1 MAGNARFH
9 DKLHRKNHHT
19 LPTTGYVDSASDPI
33 ASHEEPFQGDFIIN
47 GSISANSGIY
57 LESAI
62 VENDVF
68 CENIHVNDTA
78 YVNFVSGAFT
88 ETIISDGAL
97 TGYGDQTLT
106 LDFRKGIYAK
116 TPSFNISNSITAN
129 QAIFN
134 SAIIN
139 NDLLIIG
146 SISALGDVS
155 VIETN
160 IMATSSFEIVNHGVN
175 PALVVNQTLNNS
187 IALYKSNGNTVFTIA
202 SSLATFVNDLSV
214 GGIID
219 STNIK
224 TITNNLNRLQNTSGT
239 WDSVYV
245 NVTGNSANW
254 DSSYLTVYNI
264 SSNWVNNYTT
274 MTSYSSLWESSRSV
288 LSSLSGVW
296 EDVHMF
302 FSFYS
307 AGWNTTRT
315 EFLVSSVKWNDVY
328 DQVKLSSSNW
338 DNNFNIT
345 NSYSSVWID
354 TTFIL
359 NSLSAG
365 WLNTQTNVSSYSSNW
380 DNSYNT
386 VYSNSA
392 NWTSGYTIANSY
404 SSIWQDTTAT
414 LSSLSAGWMN
424 TQTSVSTY
432 SADWTSGYTIANSYS
447 SIWQDT
453 TATLSSLSAGWV
465 NSYNTVHYTSASWIS
480 GSSTQDYTAN
490 NLTANEASIN
500 FLRLRG
506 TLFFPTSTTTRT
518 TSAQLG
524 LYDPLYFFINPN
536 GTTSVDLFLP
546 LVNSLENG
554 RKFYIKNTY
563 GGGGSSDVHIHD
575 YNKNLLRVITKG
587 LTTEIIWD
595 GTTWQVL

>member
-19 LPTTGYVDSASDPI
+19 SPTTGYVDSASDPI
-33 ASHEEPFQGDFIIN
+33 ASHEEPFQGDFVIN
-47 GSISANSGIY
+47 GSLSANSGIY
-57 LESAI
+57 LESAV

-68 CENIHVNDTA
+68 CKNIHVTDTA

-139 NDLLIIG
+139 NDVLIIG
-146 SISALGDVS
+146 NLSALGDVS

-160 IMATSSFEIVNHGVN
+160 IMATSSLEIINHGVN
-175 PALVVNQTLNNS
+175 PALVVSQTLNNP
-187 IALYKSNGNTVFTIA
+187 IALYKSNENTVFTIA

-224 TITNNLNRLQNTSGT
+224 IITDNLNTLQNTSAT

-254 DSSYLTVYNI
+254 DSSYLTVNNI

-288 LSSLSGVW
+288 LSSLSSIW
-296 EDVHMF
+296 EDVHMY

-338 DNNFNIT
+338 DSNFNIT

-354 TTFIL
+354 TTATL
-359 NSLSAG
+359 NSLSSG
-365 WLNTQTNVSSYSSNW
+365 WLNTQTSVSTYSANWDSSYTIITSYSS
-380 DNSYNT
+380 
-386 VYSNSA
+386 V
-392 NWTSGYTIANSY
+392 
-404 SSIWQDTTAT
+404 WQDTTAT

-432 SADWTSGYTIANSYS
+432 SANWD
-447 SIWQDT
+447 
-453 TATLSSLSAGWV
+453 

-480 GSSTQDYTAN
+480 GSSTQNYIAN

-536 GTTSVDLFLP
+536 GTASVDLFLP

-563 GGGGSSDVHIHD
+563 GGGGSSDIHIHNYD
-575 YNKNLLRVITKG
+575 KNLLQVITKG
-587 LTTEIIWD
+587 LKTEIIWD